1 MQKFAVTDD
10 LSSPDLEHKSTA
22 TFIKRALLL
31 MVSLLTALFVIAIVA
46 LVIIVRN
53 INQDADRQSAM
64 LLDKAIH
71 NRVETLTTHI
81 KDYAWWGE
89 AYSHLHPN
97 VDTDWAYTRQNM
109 GATLWRDFTYEGV
122 FVLDGRGQTRYSV
135 INGQLVTR
143 SLTEWLG
150 EDPLPKLL
158 QAIDKPDAMPVA
170 NTVVMQAGHPALVAA
185 ARITT
190 GDDSRIVSLPGP
202 ASTLVF
208 VDVLDDK
215 KLAELGE
222 EYGITQAR
230 VQRKG
235 APTLAGRRGV
245 ATLPIDGHQI
255 TVEWKSED
263 PGREL
268 MHYILPLLILLAL
281 STGALS
287 VVLSRNVLKKARM
300 YDENTFLLAQ
310 SRHALTASERRFRD
324 VAEATTDWI
333 WETDT
338 DLHFTWLSDRFPG
351 ITGHSISAWL
361 GRPVTAFMEADNQSL
376 AEWITLPGQTGH
388 RRLLHCRYL
397 SAMGHQRYCH
407 IAIKPVVTP
416 EGIVGYRGTATDVT
430 LEVEAQARVEYLSRH
445 DELTGLPNRV
455 RMREFLEGKL
465 RALPTPEHPL
475 AMMSLDLD
483 KFKPVN
489 DLFGHG
495 VGDAVLHEVST
506 RLRSCVRDY
515 DLVARQGG
523 DEFILIISD
532 IQDRSDIELLCN
544 RIIGELAR
552 PFVIGGNEIFIGA
565 SIGIA
570 MAPQDA
576 VDAGELLRFSDIALY
591 KAKNAGRNRWMF
603 YTPEMAEQVV
613 QRREMENSLRDALKK
628 QQFRLVYQPRYG
640 HNSSRIIAVEALI
653 RWDHPELGLL
663 MPDQFISLAEETGL
677 IIPLSDWVLKTACHD
692 AQESLHG
699 LSVSVNISAVEF
711 QSWGLIDRVR
721 DALEASQLDPAR
733 LEIEITENA
742 TLWNPENSL
751 ELMLA
756 LKKLGVKLLMDD
768 FGTGYSSLN
777 YLRNFPFD
785 GIKLDKSFI
794 SDMPESDSANTIV
807 KNIIGLGKAFSL
819 SITAEGVETEG
830 QLQKLM
836 MMECDETQGYLIG
849 KPLSLTA
856 LKEQMAALDSAAQ
869 ERTGH
874 QSQG

>member
-46 LVIIVRN
+46 LLIIVRN

-71 NRVETLTTHI
+71 NRVDTLTTHI

-122 FVLDGRGQTRYSV
+122 FVLDGSGQTRYSV

-150 EDPLPKLL
+150 ENPLPKLL

-190 GDDSRIVSLPGP
+190 GDDSQLVSLPGP

-208 VDVLDDK
+208 IDVLDDK
-215 KLAELGE
+215 KLAALGE

-235 APTLAGRRGV
+235 APKLAGRRGI

-255 TVEWKSED
+255 TFEWKSED

-287 VVLSRNVLKKARM
+287 VILSRNVLKKARM

-361 GRPVTAFMEADNQSL
+361 GRPVTAFMEADNQPL
-376 AEWITLPGQTGH
+376 AEWIKLPGQTGH

-465 RALPTPEHPL
+465 QALPTPEHPL

-495 VGDAVLHEVST
+495 AGDAVLHEVST

-532 IQDRSDIELLCN
+532 IQHRSDIELLCN
-544 RIIGELAR
+544 RIIDELAR
-552 PFVIGGNEIFIGA
+552 PFVINGNEIFIGA

-653 RWDHPELGLL
+653 RWEHPELGLL
-663 MPDQFISLAEETGL
+663 MPEQFISLAEETGL

-692 AQESLHG
+692 AQQSLPG

-721 DALEASQLDPAR
+721 DAL
-733 LEIEITENA
+733 
-742 TLWNPENSL
+742 
-751 ELMLA
+751 
-756 LKKLGVKLLMDD
+756 
-768 FGTGYSSLN
+768 
-777 YLRNFPFD
+777 
-785 GIKLDKSFI
+785 
-794 SDMPESDSANTIV
+794 
-807 KNIIGLGKAFSL
+807 
-819 SITAEGVETEG
+819 
-830 QLQKLM
+830 
-836 MMECDETQGYLIG
+836 
-849 KPLSLTA
+849 
-856 LKEQMAALDSAAQ
+856 
-869 ERTGH
+869 
-874 QSQG
+874 

>member
-10 LSSPDLEHKSTA
+10 LSSPDLEHRSTT

-46 LVIIVRN
+46 LLIIVRN

-64 LLDKAIH
+64 LLEKAIH
-71 NRVETLTTHI
+71 NRVDTLTTHI

-109 GATLWRDFTYEGV
+109 GATLWRDFTYEGI
-122 FVLDGRGQTRYSV
+122 FVLDGSGQTRYSV
-135 INGQLVTR
+135 INGQLVTQ
-143 SLTEWLG
+143 SLNEWLG
-150 EDPLPKLL
+150 ENPIPKLL
-158 QAIDKPDAMPVA
+158 QAINKPDAMPVA

-215 KLAELGE
+215 KLVALGE

-230 VQRKG
+230 VQRKD
-235 APTLAGRRGV
+235 APKLAGRRGI

-255 TVEWKSED
+255 TFEWKSED

-268 MHYILPLLILLAL
+268 MRYILPLLILLAL

-361 GRPVTAFMEADNQSL
+361 GRPVTAFMEADNQPL

-692 AQESLHG
+692 AQQSLHG

-721 DALEASQLDPAR
+721 DALQASQLDPAR

-768 FGTGYSSLN
+768 FGTGYSSLS

-856 LKEQMAALDSAAQ
+856 LREQMAALDAAAQ
-869 ERTGH
+869 ERTGQ

>member
-10 LSSPDLEHKSTA
+10 LSSPDLEHRSTT

-46 LVIIVRN
+46 LLIIVRN

-64 LLDKAIH
+64 LLEKAIH
-71 NRVETLTTHI
+71 NRVDTLTTHI

-97 VDTDWAYTRQNM
+97 IDTDWAYNRQNM

-122 FVLDGRGQTRYSV
+122 FVLDGSSQTRYSV

-150 EDPLPKLL
+150 ENPIPKLL
-158 QAIDKPDAMPVA
+158 QAINKPDAMPVA
-170 NTVVMQAGHPALVAA
+170 NTVVMRAGHPALVAA

-190 GDDSRIVSLPGP
+190 GDDARIVSVPGP

-215 KLAELGE
+215 KLVALGE
-222 EYGITQAR
+222 EYGIAQAR
-230 VQRKG
+230 VQRKD
-235 APTLAGRRGV
+235 APKLAGRRGV

-255 TVEWKSED
+255 TFEWKSED

-287 VVLSRNVLKKARM
+287 VVLSRSVLKKARM

-338 DLHFTWLSDRFPG
+338 DLNFTWLSDRFPG

-361 GRPVTAFMEADNQSL
+361 GRPVTAFMEADNQPL
-376 AEWITLPGQTGH
+376 AEWIKMPGQTGH

-495 VGDAVLHEVST
+495 AGDAVLHEVST

-523 DEFILIISD
+523 DEFILIVSD
-532 IQDRSDIELLCN
+532 IQDRSDIELLCD

-603 YTPEMAEQVV
+603 YTPEMAEQMV

-677 IIPLSDWVLKTACHD
+677 IIPISDWVLKTACHD
-692 AQESLHG
+692 AQQSLLG

-721 DALEASQLDPAR
+721 DALQASQLDPAR

-742 TLWNPENSL
+742 TLWNPESSL

-768 FGTGYSSLN
+768 FGTGYSSLS
-777 YLRNFPFD
+777 YLRHFPFD

-849 KPLSLTA
+849 KPLSLMA
-856 LKEQMAALDSAAQ
+856 LQEQLVALDSAAQ
-869 ERTGH
+869 ERTGP

>member
-46 LVIIVRN
+46 LLIIVRN

-64 LLDKAIH
+64 LLEKAIH
-71 NRVETLTTHI
+71 NRVDTLTTHI

-97 VDTDWAYTRQNM
+97 VDTDWAYNRQNM

-122 FVLDGRGQTRYSV
+122 FVLDGSSQTRYSV

-143 SLTEWLG
+143 PLTEWLG
-150 EDPLPKLL
+150 ENPIPKLL
-158 QAIDKPDAMPVA
+158 QAINKPDAMPVA
-170 NTVVMQAGHPALVAA
+170 NTVVMRDGHPALVAA

-190 GDDSRIVSLPGP
+190 GDDSRIAPLPGP

-215 KLAELGE
+215 KLVALGE
-222 EYGITQAR
+222 EYGIAQAR
-230 VQRKG
+230 VQRKD
-235 APTLAGRRGV
+235 APKLAGRRGV

-255 TVEWKSED
+255 TFEWKSED

-281 STGALS
+281 STGAIS

-361 GRPVTAFMEADNQSL
+361 GRPVTAFMEADNQPL
-376 AEWITLPGQTGH
+376 AEWIKLPGQTGH

-495 VGDAVLHEVST
+495 AGDAVLHEVST

-532 IQDRSDIELLCN
+532 IQDRSDIELLCD

-552 PFVIGGNEIFIGA
+552 PFEIGSNEIFIGA

-591 KAKNAGRNRWMF
+591 
-603 YTPEMAEQVV
+603 
-613 QRREMENSLRDALKK
+613 
-628 QQFRLVYQPRYG
+628 
-640 HNSSRIIAVEALI
+640 
-653 RWDHPELGLL
+653 
-663 MPDQFISLAEETGL
+663 
-677 IIPLSDWVLKTACHD
+677 
-692 AQESLHG
+692 
-699 LSVSVNISAVEF
+699 
-711 QSWGLIDRVR
+711 
-721 DALEASQLDPAR
+721 
-733 LEIEITENA
+733 
-742 TLWNPENSL
+742 
-751 ELMLA
+751 
-756 LKKLGVKLLMDD
+756 
-768 FGTGYSSLN
+768 
-777 YLRNFPFD
+777 
-785 GIKLDKSFI
+785 
-794 SDMPESDSANTIV
+794 
-807 KNIIGLGKAFSL
+807 
-819 SITAEGVETEG
+819 
-830 QLQKLM
+830 
-836 MMECDETQGYLIG
+836 
-849 KPLSLTA
+849 
-856 LKEQMAALDSAAQ
+856 
-869 ERTGH
+869 
-874 QSQG
+874 

>member
-1 MQKFAVTDD
+1 MQKFSVTDD
-10 LSSPDLEHKSTA
+10 LSSPDLEHRSTT

-46 LVIIVRN
+46 LLIIVRN

-64 LLDKAIH
+64 LLEKAIH
-71 NRVETLTTHI
+71 NRVETLTTHT

-122 FVLDGRGQTRYSV
+122 FVLDGSGQTRYSV

-150 EDPLPKLL
+150 EDPIPKLL
-158 QAIDKPDAMPVA
+158 QAINKPDAMPVA

-215 KLAELGE
+215 KLVALGE

-230 VQRKG
+230 VQRKD
-235 APTLAGRRGV
+235 APKLAGRRGI
-245 ATLPIDGHQI
+245 ATLPIDGQQI
-255 TVEWKSED
+255 TFEWKSED
-263 PGREL
+263 PGQEL
-268 MHYILPLLILLAL
+268 MRYILPLLILLAL

-361 GRPVTAFMEADNQSL
+361 GRPVTAFMEADNQPL

-495 VGDAVLHEVST
+495 AGDAVLHEVST

-515 DLVARQGG
+515 DLVARQGW

-603 YTPEMAEQVV
+603 YTPEMAEQMV

-692 AQESLHG
+692 AQQSLHG

-721 DALEASQLDPAR
+721 DALQASLLDPAR

-768 FGTGYSSLN
+768 FGTGYSSLS

-856 LKEQMAALDSAAQ
+856 LREQMAALDAAAQ
-869 ERTGH
+869 ERTGQ

>member
-10 LSSPDLEHKSTA
+10 LSSPDLEHRSTT

-46 LVIIVRN
+46 LLIIVRN

-64 LLDKAIH
+64 LLEKAIH
-71 NRVETLTTHI
+71 NRVDTLTTHI

-109 GATLWRDFTYEGV
+109 GATLWRDFTYEGI
-122 FVLDGRGQTRYSV
+122 FVLDGSGQTRYSV
-135 INGQLVTR
+135 INGQLVTQ

-150 EDPLPKLL
+150 ENPIPKLL
-158 QAIDKPDAMPVA
+158 QAINKPDAMPVA

-215 KLAELGE
+215 KLVALGE

-230 VQRKG
+230 VQRKN
-235 APTLAGRRGV
+235 APTLAGRRGI

-255 TVEWKSED
+255 TFEWQSED

-361 GRPVTAFMEADNQSL
+361 GRPVTAFMEADNQPL

-692 AQESLHG
+692 AQQSLHG

-721 DALEASQLDPAR
+721 DALQASQLEPAR

-768 FGTGYSSLN
+768 FGTGYSSLS

-856 LKEQMAALDSAAQ
+856 LREQMAALDAAAQ
-869 ERTGH
+869 ERTGQ

>member
-10 LSSPDLEHKSTA
+10 LSSPDLEHKST
-22 TFIKRALLL
+22 TPFIKRALLL

-46 LVIIVRN
+46 LLIIVRN
-53 INQDADRQSAM
+53 INQDADKQSAM
-64 LLDKAIH
+64 LLEKAIH
-71 NRVETLTTHI
+71 NRVDTLTTHI

-97 VDTDWAYTRQNM
+97 VDTDWAYNRQNM

-122 FVLDGRGQTRYSV
+122 FVLDGSGQTRYSV

-143 SLTEWLG
+143 PLTEWLG
-150 EDPLPKLL
+150 ENPIPKLL
-158 QAIDKPDAMPVA
+158 QAINKPDAMPVA

-190 GDDSRIVSLPGP
+190 GDDSRIASLPGP

-215 KLAELGE
+215 KLDALGE
-222 EYGITQAR
+222 EYGIAQAR
-230 VQRKG
+230 VQRKD
-235 APTLAGRRGV
+235 APKLAGRRGV

-255 TVEWKSED
+255 TFEWKSED

-287 VVLSRNVLKKARM
+287 VVLSRSVLKKARM

-361 GRPVTAFMEADNQSL
+361 GRPVAAFMEADNQPL
-376 AEWITLPGQTGH
+376 AEWIKMPGQTGH

-495 VGDAVLHEVST
+495 AGDAVLHEVST

-552 PFVIGGNEIFIGA
+552 PFVIGSNEIFIGA

-570 MAPQDA
+570 MAPEDA

-603 YTPEMAEQVV
+603 YTPEMAEQMV
-613 QRREMENSLRDALKK
+613 QRREMEDSLRDALKK

-692 AQESLHG
+692 AQQSLHG

-721 DALEASQLDPAR
+721 DALQASQLDPAR

-742 TLWNPENSL
+742 TLWNPESSL

-768 FGTGYSSLN
+768 FGTGYSSLS
-777 YLRNFPFD
+777 YLRHFPFD

-856 LKEQMAALDSAAQ
+856 LQEQMAALDSAAQ
-869 ERTGH
+869 ERTGQ

>member
-46 LVIIVRN
+46 LLIIVRN

-64 LLDKAIH
+64 LLEKAIH
-71 NRVETLTTHI
+71 NRVDTLTTHI

-122 FVLDGRGQTRYSV
+122 FVLDGSSQTRYSV

-150 EDPLPKLL
+150 ENPIPKLL
-158 QAIDKPDAMPVA
+158 QAINKPDAMPVA
-170 NTVVMQAGHPALVAA
+170 NTVVMRDGHPALVAA

-190 GDDSRIVSLPGP
+190 GDDSRIAPLPGP

-215 KLAELGE
+215 KLAALGE
-222 EYGITQAR
+222 EYGIAQAR
-230 VQRKG
+230 VQRK
-235 APTLAGRRGV
+235 AAAKLAGRRGV

-255 TVEWKSED
+255 TFEWKSED

-281 STGALS
+281 STGAIS

-361 GRPVTAFMEADNQSL
+361 GRPVTAFMEADNQPL
-376 AEWITLPGQTGH
+376 AEWIKLPGQTGH

-489 DLFGHG
+489 DLFG
-495 VGDAVLHEVST
+495 DAVLHEVST

-532 IQDRSDIELLCN
+532 IQDRSDIELLCD

-552 PFVIGGNEIFIGA
+552 PFVIGSNEIFIGA

-603 YTPEMAEQVV
+603 YTPEMAEQMV

-692 AQESLHG
+692 AQQSLHG

-721 DALEASQLDPAR
+721 DALQVSQLDPAR

-742 TLWNPENSL
+742 TLWNPESSL

-768 FGTGYSSLN
+768 FGTGYSSLS

-856 LKEQMAALDSAAQ
+856 LQEQMAALDSAAQ
-869 ERTGH
+869 ERTGQ

>member
-1 MQKFAVTDD
+1 MQKLFVNDETTG
-10 LSSPDLEHKSTA
+10 PVLEHKSTA
-22 TFIKRALLL
+22 SFIKRALML
-31 MVSLLTALFVIAIVA
+31 MVSLLSALFVIAIIV
-46 LVIIVRN
+46 LLIIVHN
-53 INQDADRQSAM
+53 INQETDKHSA
-64 LLDKAIH
+64 LLLEKAIH
-71 NRVETLTTHI
+71 NRIDTLTTHI

-89 AYSHLHPN
+89 AYQHLHPY
-97 VDTDWAYTRQNM
+97 VDVEWAYTRQNM
-109 GATLWRDFTYEGV
+109 GATLWRDFEYEGI
-122 FVLDGRGQTRYSV
+122 FVLDGAGQTRYSV
-135 INGQLVTR
+135 IDGALVTR
-143 SLTEWLG
+143 PLQAWLG
-150 EDPLPKLL
+150 DNPVPELLHKIDRPDGEPL
-158 QAIDKPDAMPVA
+158 ASTI
-170 NTVVMQAGHPALVAA
+170 VMKAGHPALVSA
-185 ARITT
+185 ARITP
-190 GDDSRIVSLPGP
+190 GDDSRIARIPGP
-202 ASTLVF
+202 APVLVF

-215 KLAELGE
+215 KLMAMGE
-222 EYGITQAR
+222 EYGIAQAR
-230 VQRKG
+230 VQRSN
-235 APTLAGRRGV
+235 APALAGRRGV
-245 ATLPIDGHQI
+245 ATLPIDGQQI
-255 TVEWKSED
+255 AFEWKSEN

-268 MHYILPLLILLAL
+268 MRYILPLLILLAL
-281 STGALS
+281 CTGFAGVILG
-287 VVLSRNVLKKARM
+287 RNALKKARM
-300 YDENTFLLAQ
+300 FDENTFLLTQ
-310 SRHALTASERRFRD
+310 SRLALTASERRFRD

-333 WETDT
+333 WETDP
-338 DLHFTWLSDRFPG
+338 DLRFTWLSDRFPG
-351 ITGHSISAWL
+351 ITGHSISAWI
-361 GRPVTAFMEADNQSL
+361 GRPVTEFLEAEGQPL

-407 IAIKPVVTP
+407 IALKPVITP
-416 EGIVGYRGTATDVT
+416 EGITGYRGTATDVT
-430 LEVEAQARVEYLSRH
+430 LEVEAQARVQYLSRH

-465 RALPTPEHPL
+465 QAQPTQAHPL
-475 AMMSLDLD
+475 AMISLDLD

-495 VGDAVLHEVST
+495 AGDTVLHEVSA
-506 RLRSCVRDY
+506 RLRHCVRDY

-532 IQDRSDIELLCN
+532 ILDRQDIEHLCE
-544 RIIGELAR
+544 RILAELAR
-552 PFVIGGNEIFIGA
+552 PFFINGNEIFIGA

-591 KAKNAGRNRWMF
+591 KAKSSGRNKWLF
-603 YTPEMAEQVV
+603 YTAEMAEQMV
-613 QRREMENSLRDALKK
+613 QRREMENGLREAIKK
-628 QQFRLVYQPRYG
+628 EQFRLVYQPRYG

-653 RWDHPELGLL
+653 RWEHPELGLL

-677 IIPLSDWVLKTACHD
+677 IVALSDWVLKTACRD
-692 AQESLHG
+692 AQQSLNG

-711 QSWGLIDRVR
+711 QSWSLVERIR
-721 DALEASQLDPAR
+721 DALTLSGLDPAR

-768 FGTGYSSLN
+768 FGTGYSSLS

-794 SDMPESDSANTIV
+794 SGMPESDSANTIV
-807 KNIIGLGKAFSL
+807 ENIIGLGKAFSL

-849 KPLSLTA
+849 RPLSLAA
-856 LKEQMAALDSAAQ
+856 LQEQMAALDSAAQ
-869 ERTGH
+869 ERTG
-874 QSQG
+874 QRLEE